1 VATTDETA
9 NRKLSRRQLLERL
22 LSGAAAGATWPLLA
36 SAHPIYQ
43 HLQNDLNSGAML
55 DRASQLSKTDGW
67 SPLFLSAAQNAELVA
82 LAECIVPGSTKASV
96 NRFIDLLLSV
106 ETADNQEKFRAS
118 LSAVENEAKKR
129 YERLFSALATTQQES
144 LLTTFSQDPASQ
156 KDFDNLKEWIVG
168 AYYSSEEGLREL
180 GWDGTYA
187 FAGYPECEHPV
198 GTN

>member
-1 VATTDETA
+1 VSKTDGTGI
-9 NRKLSRRQLLERL
+9 RKLSRRQLLERL
-22 LSGAAAGATWPLLA
+22 LSGAVAGTAWPMMA

-43 HLQNDLNSGAML
+43 HLQNDLNGGAML
-55 DRASQLSKTDGW
+55 NRASQLSKTDGW
-67 SPLFLSAAQNAELVA
+67 SPLFLSAAQNTELVA
-82 LAECIVPGSTKASV
+82 LAECIVPGSTKANV

-118 LSAVENEAKKR
+118 LSAAENEAKKR
-129 YERLFSALATTQQES
+129 HQRLFSALSTTQQES
-144 LLTTFSQDPASQ
+144 LLAMFSQDPASHQ
-156 KDFDNLKEWIVG
+156 HFYNLKEWIVG

-187 FAGYPECEHPV
+187 FASYPECEHPV